1 MKKKIAIVGFGYVG
15 QAMQQLFSYGG
26 QFELVT
32 YDVKML
38 PPRKPETFLERE
50 ETNQAIARAREPL
63 RGAHLAIVCVP
74 TPMRGDG
81 AADISAVLD
90 VASWVG
96 DYAELVLIKS
106 TVPPGTVDDLNRAAG
121 GGTAVGRF
129 HFSPEYAGEGK
140 NYVAP
145 WRHPDPRDSK
155 THDFVI
161 VGGPHAN
168 LVLDFFARV
177 MATDAK
183 YIATSAMAAELAKYA
198 ENAFLAT
205 KLRFCFE
212 LAEIAGA
219 HGVAWSELREL
230 WLCDSR
236 VGRSHTLV
244 HRGQD
249 YFSGKCLPKDL
260 SALVHVAH
268 EKGIAA
274 ELLSAVSAA
283 NEARRRHAEG
293 K

>member
-15 QAMQQLFSYGG
+15 EAMHQLFSYGE

-38 PPRKPETFLERE
+38 KTYPGEGRAEERE
-50 ETNQAIARAREPL
+50 RAREPL
-63 RGAHLAIVCVP
+63 RGSHLAIVCVP

-81 AADISAVLD
+81 AADISAVQD
-90 VASWVG
+90 VAAWIP

-106 TVPPGTVDDLNRAAG
+106 TVPPGTTDSLNQRLPAG
-121 GGTAVGRF
+121 GEPVGRF

-145 WRHPDPRDSK
+145 WRHPDPRDSLS
-155 THDFVI
+155 HDFVI

-183 YIATSAMAAELAKYA
+183 YIATSAVAAELAKYA

-260 SALVHVAH
+260 SALVYAAH
-268 EKGIAA
+268 EKGVAA

-283 NEARRRHAEG
+283 NEARRRKAEG
-293 K
+293 E

>member
-15 QAMQQLFSYGG
+15 QAMQQLFSHGE

-32 YDVKML
+32 YDKKMI
-38 PPRKPETFLERE
+38 KPYPHDYGVEIE
-50 ETNQAIARAREPL
+50 RAREPL
-63 RGAHLAIVCVP
+63 RGSRLAIVCVP

-81 AADISAVLD
+81 AADISAVLE
-90 VASWVG
+90 VASWINA
-96 DYAELVLIKS
+96 YAELVLIKS
-106 TVPPGTVDDLNRAAG
+106 TVPPGTVDDLNRAAASG
-121 GGTAVGRF
+121 CF